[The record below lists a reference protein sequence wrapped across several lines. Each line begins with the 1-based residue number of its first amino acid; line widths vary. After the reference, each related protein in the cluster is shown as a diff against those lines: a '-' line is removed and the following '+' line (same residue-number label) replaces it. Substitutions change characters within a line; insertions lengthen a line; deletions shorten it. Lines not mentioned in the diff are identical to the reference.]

1 MPAPL
6 AAWLAAQVIECSPR
20 IHGAVTDRRC
30 NIGMSHSTASPHM
43 LEEALDPRPAL
54 PLDFARLLPVS
65 TATQGDSVDVLA
77 QVWNDN
83 AAFWSNLRTLEYWID
98 RAQR

>member
-1 MPAPL
+1 
-6 AAWLAAQVIECSPR
+6 
-20 IHGAVTDRRC
+20 
-30 NIGMSHSTASPHM
+30 M

-54 PLDFARLLPVS
+54 PLDFARVLPGSAAARTV
-65 TATQGDSVDVLA
+65 AADMLA

-83 AAFWSNLRTLEYWID
+83 ASFWSNLRTLEYWID